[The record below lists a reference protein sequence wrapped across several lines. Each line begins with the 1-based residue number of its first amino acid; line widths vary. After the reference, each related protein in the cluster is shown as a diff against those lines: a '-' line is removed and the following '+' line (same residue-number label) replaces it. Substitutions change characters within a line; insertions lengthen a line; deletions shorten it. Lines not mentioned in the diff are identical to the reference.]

1 MIAVLR
7 HETNWILPLT
17 STPGCLARP
26 SPSTAPARLGERH
39 GSRPQAGSRS
49 RQGCTMV
56 DGLAIVE
63 DEVRELIRRNGLDPA
78 TQLGEVRRL
87 VDDVVRDYDERSL
100 LGVLPALGELGL
112 ARRRIMDAVAGLG
125 ALQPLL
131 DDPDVEEIWINAPHE
146 VYCARGGTSELTS
159 IRLPEAEIP
168 ALVERML
175 KSSGRRLDLSQPF

>member
-26 SPSTAPARLGERH
+26 SQAPAPARLGERH
-39 GSRPQAGSRS
+39 GSRPPAGSRS
-49 RQGCTMV
+49 RQGCTMA

-63 DEVRELIRRNGLDPA
+63 DEVRELIRRNGLDPS
-78 TQLGEVRRL
+78 TQVGEVRRL

-131 DDPDVEEIWINAPHE
+131 DDPDVEEIWLNGPTRSF
-146 VYCARGGTSELTS
+146 ARAGEPPS
-159 IRLPEAEIP
+159 
-168 ALVERML
+168 
-175 KSSGRRLDLSQPF
+175 